1 MAPCA
6 SACDP
11 CKGRNAIRTEQS
23 TKSMTLHCGAAR
35 RGAVLVFRITPTI
48 CHPALGMDA
57 AAALTDDALLQ
68 RVAHLAREYGSVTPA
83 VCATRVKSGRPI
95 ASEGIW

>member
-1 MAPCA
+1 MQRPKRNPHRTVDEEHD
-6 SACDP
+6 SAL
-11 CKGRNAIRTEQS
+11 RR
-23 TKSMTLHCGAAR
+23 GAAR